1 MHKIRVALP
10 HLPLLLLLAA
20 APALAGDF
28 RNADW
33 GMSREQVKASEWL
46 PLQEEDSL
54 GLIYRGTLFGEP
66 TDVTYLFADDKLV
79 RAQYDDVADHGGKRR
94 LLRYYDALAE
104 CVTQHLG
111 APVMD
116 ETLYTS
122 LEMRDNPDIW
132 LTGSEAGALFR
143 FMYWDAGKTHAV
155 AMLIDHG
162 TSVDCFID
170 FYSIEF
176 GHLHA
181 EHNTWELQKWKAEVR
196 TTEAKLRKAK
206 AELQGQGEFGQ
217 QHIEL
222 FEDQLRILTLLSKHL
237 EERNAQQARAAP

>member
-33 GMSREQVKASEWL
+33 GMSQEQVKASEWL

-79 RAQYDDVADHGGKRR
+79 RAQYDNVAEHGSKRR
-94 LLRYYDALAE
+94 LLRYYDTLAE
-104 CVTQHLG
+104 CVTQSHG
-111 APVMD
+111 VPVMD
-116 ETLYTS
+116 ETFSTS
-122 LEMRDNPDIW
+122 LEMRDNPDVW
-132 LTGSEAGALFR
+132 LTDPEAGKFGR
-143 FMYWDAGKTHAV
+143 YMYWDTDKTHAL
-155 AMLIDHG
+155 AILFDRG
-162 TSVDCFID
+162 SGVDCFID

-176 GHLHA
+176 GYLQT
-181 EHNTWELQKWKAEVR
+181 EHNNQELQEWQTAVR
-196 TTEAKLRKAK
+196 GLEAKLRKAK
-206 AELQGQGEFGQ
+206 AELQDRGEFGQ

-222 FEDQLRILTLLSKHL
+222 FEDQLRILTRLKQLL
-237 EERNAQQARAAP
+237 EERNAKQARAAP